1 MIIKKRIFNNKNIA
15 KNIFMQPFV
24 MMYVRGVVKLIYN
37 GIYLYEII

>member
-24 MMYVRGVVKLIYN
+24 MYVRGAVKLIYN
-37 GIYLYEII
+37 GIFI